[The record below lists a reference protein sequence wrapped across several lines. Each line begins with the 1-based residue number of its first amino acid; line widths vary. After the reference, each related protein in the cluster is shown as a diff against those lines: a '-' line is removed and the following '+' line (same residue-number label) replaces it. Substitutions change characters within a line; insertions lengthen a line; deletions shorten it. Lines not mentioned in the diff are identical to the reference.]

1 MAERRRHR
9 REPRQPPDEAAALEI
24 AARFLGARPRTR
36 WELERRLLRAGASH
50 EVVEATLRRLQG
62 LGYVDDEA
70 FGRWWLQQRDRH
82 APRGRRMLVAELR
95 QRGVPRAV
103 IVALRGTEP
112 NGEERPDEDGLP
124 TTELDRARQALGRH
138 LRGRPLPSDSA
149 AQRRLGMF
157 LMRRGFDVETVRS
170 VLRSASA
177 ADDEV
182 ADELP

>member
-1 MAERRRHR
+1 M
-9 REPRQPPDEAAALEI
+9 LE
-24 AARFLGARPRTR
+24 
-36 WELERRLLRAGASH
+36 
-50 EVVEATLRRLQG
+50 
-62 LGYVDDEA
+62 
-70 FGRWWLQQRDRH
+70 
-82 APRGRRMLVAELR
+82 AELR

-149 AQRRLGMF
+149 ALRRLGMF